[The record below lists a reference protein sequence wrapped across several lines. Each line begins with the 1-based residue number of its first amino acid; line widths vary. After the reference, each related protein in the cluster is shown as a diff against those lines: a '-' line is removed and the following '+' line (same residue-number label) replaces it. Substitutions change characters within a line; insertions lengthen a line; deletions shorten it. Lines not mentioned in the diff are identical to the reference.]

1 MLNRILG
8 RKSWQTHGLKTSLL
22 NIGDFWIRTFIVI
35 FVAKHFKSQRMF
47 SMQSNHIYLA
57 VARWLLLS
65 IVYCFKKAMLFFFS
79 LQTGRLLLWLYS
91 WVVLP
96 SFSLHSWWVWFPSA
110 WDLEGASIDLL
121 LSCFLQQ
128 VNIFITFKPVLKFH
142 EPFYH
147 PPLSWRSNMWLL
159 YLSTGWEAFV
169 IF

>member
-1 MLNRILG
+1 
-8 RKSWQTHGLKTSLL
+8 
-22 NIGDFWIRTFIVI
+22 
-35 FVAKHFKSQRMF
+35 
-47 SMQSNHIYLA
+47 
-57 VARWLLLS
+57 
-65 IVYCFKKAMLFFFS
+65 MLFFFS

-147 PPLSWRSNMWLL
+147 LPLSWRSNMWLL
-159 YLSTGWEAFV
+159 YLPTGWEAFV
-169 IF
+169 IFYGKLAKAYHSVSFQRIKAFHITQWQFLKFELKRE